1 MKESKGG
8 HETDNMKSMVKST
21 TQRWFLNAAKKYREE
36 MKTAATD
43 KSDEQGQKDVGQNTA
58 DNAELEDVN
67 LDNDDHED
75 DENMAVDEES
85 ATGDKVDE

>member
-1 MKESKGG
+1 
-8 HETDNMKSMVKST
+8 
-21 TQRWFLNAAKKYREE
+21 